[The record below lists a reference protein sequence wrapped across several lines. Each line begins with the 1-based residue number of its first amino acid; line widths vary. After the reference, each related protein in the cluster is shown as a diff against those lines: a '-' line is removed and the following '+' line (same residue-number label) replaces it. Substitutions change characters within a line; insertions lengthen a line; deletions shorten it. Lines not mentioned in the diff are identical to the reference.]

1 MDMDSG
7 RGDGSGPSA
16 TDGHDW
22 PTTDVELLKRAW
34 RNEKAAPEILK
45 YEVDLIRRV
54 TELTAYV
61 QETVD
66 ELMENGVDPLN
77 VSLMEMDLERTL
89 FLVKSYLRIRL
100 QKIEKYMFQIQ
111 RSADLWNRLSR
122 KEQNFAKRFK
132 AVYVLCAEDME
143 KHLEQSVLSKLPDRY
158 KSHLRQSITSE
169 EDDMVPEPQLDT
181 YVFCRSKSFLGSFQL
196 DERQLDILDL
206 ILSRRLNFNIFG
218 EGEPIDLEA
227 NELYGIRYR
236 SIKPLI
242 ESGQMDLV

>member
-1 MDMDSG
+1 MDSG
-7 RGDGSGPSA
+7 TRDGSGPSA

-89 FLVKSYLRIRL
+89 FL
-100 QKIEKYMFQIQ
+100 IEKYMFQIQ

-122 KEQNFAKRFK
+122 KEQNFAKR
-132 AVYVLCAEDME
+132 CAEDME

-169 EDDMVPEPQLDT
+169 EDDMETTLLT
-181 YVFCRSKSFLGSFQL
+181 T
-196 DERQLDILDL
+196 I
-206 ILSRRLNFNIFG
+206 
-218 EGEPIDLEA
+218 
-227 NELYGIRYR
+227 
-236 SIKPLI
+236 
-242 ESGQMDLV
+242 

>member
-7 RGDGSGPSA
+7 TGDGSGPSA

-77 VSLMEMDLERTL
+77 VSLMEMELERTL

-111 RSADLWNRLSR
+111 RSADLWNRLSK
-122 KEQNFAKRFK
+122 KEQNFAKR
-132 AVYVLCAEDME
+132 CAEDME

-169 EDDMVPEPQLDT
+169 EDDMDN
-181 YVFCRSKSFLGSFQL
+181 
-196 DERQLDILDL
+196 L
-206 ILSRRLNFNIFG
+206 INSSG

-236 SIKPLI
+236 SIKPLV

>member
-7 RGDGSGPSA
+7 TGDGSGPSA

-34 RNEKAAPEILK
+34 RNEKGAPEILK

-122 KEQNFAKRFK
+122 KEQNFAKR
-132 AVYVLCAEDME
+132 CAEDME

-169 EDDMVPEPQLDT
+169 EDDMAKHFMMIVEHNG
-181 YVFCRSKSFLGSFQL
+181 C
-196 DERQLDILDL
+196 E
-206 ILSRRLNFNIFG
+206 NG

-236 SIKPLI
+236 SIKPLV